1 MLGIPGSSSTA
12 YSGFCE
18 QERSGGIC
26 HENTETGKMYTAG
39 FFQWRDRELWEKI
52 LEALADDTDFEWLII
67 DASHVRVH
75 PEIAGA

>member
-1 MLGIPGSSSTA
+1 
-12 YSGFCE
+12 
-18 QERSGGIC
+18 
-26 HENTETGKMYTAG
+26 MYTAG